1 MTTFHTIENI
11 EIETITEVFNSAF
24 SDYFV
29 PISMTTEQMKI
40 KFESENIALNYSV
53 GVFVENKM
61 VGFILHFYKL
71 ENNIK
76 QIYNGG
82 TGVVKNF
89 RGRKLTEKMY
99 NYILPKLK
107 DENISI
113 LNLEVLNQNIQAIKS
128 YKKVGFME
136 NRNLLCFKGIPN
148 LNRVNSDVNIK
159 KLDDYNWN
167 KLASFWSIQPT
178 WQNSISTVEN
188 LKNDTIS
195 IGAFLENIIVGYI
208 VFNFNT
214 DRILQISV
222 DEKHRNQ
229 GIGKRLIQEIISETQ
244 NTISVVNVDDS
255 HKETIQ
261 FFKNINLI
269 NNVSQIELQNIL

>member
-1 MTTFHTIENI
+1 MTTFRTIENI

-29 PISMTTEQMKI
+29 PITMTTEQMKI

-53 GVFVENKM
+53 GVFVDNKM

-82 TGVVKNF
+82 TGVVKNY
-89 RGRKLTEKMY
+89 RGRKFTEKMY

-113 LNLEVLNQNIQAIKS
+113 LTLEVLNQNIQAIKS
-128 YKKVGFME
+128 YKKVGFLE
-136 NRNLLCFKGIPN
+136 KRNLLCFRGIPN
-148 LNRVNSDVNIK
+148 LNRVNSDVTIK
-159 KLDDYNWN
+159 KLDGYNWN
-167 KLASFWSIQPT
+167 KLTSFWSIQPT
-178 WQNSISTVEN
+178 WQNSISTIEN
-188 LKNDTIS
+188 LKNDSIS
-195 IGAFLENIIVGYI
+195 IGAFLDTIIVGYV
-208 VFNFNT
+208 VFNLNT
-214 DRILQISV
+214 NRILQISV

-229 GIGKRLIQEIISETQ
+229 GIGKRLLQEIISETQ

-255 HKETIQ
+255 HNETIQ

-269 NNVSQIELQNIL
+269 NNVNQIELQNIL